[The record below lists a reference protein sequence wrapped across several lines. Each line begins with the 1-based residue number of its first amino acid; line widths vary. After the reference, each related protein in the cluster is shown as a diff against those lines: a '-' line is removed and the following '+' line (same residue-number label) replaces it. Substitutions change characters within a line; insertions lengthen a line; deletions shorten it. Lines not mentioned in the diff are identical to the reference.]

1 MRVLGIDPGSR
12 RTGFAVV
19 EREGSRLRALAWGT
33 IALGDGP
40 MPERLRT
47 LYEAMGA
54 LVAEHRPS
62 TVAVE
67 GIFHA
72 KNAGSALK
80 LGHARGVA
88 LLVASLNGL
97 EVHEYA
103 PAVVKR
109 AVTSSGR
116 AEKAQVQKMVCLLLG
131 LLETPETDAADAL
144 AVAICHAQ
152 TARLPLPK
160 ATRAAAAARKVL
172 P

>member
-12 RTGFAVV
+12 RTGFAVI
-19 EREGSRLRALAWGT
+19 EREGSSLRTIAHGT
-33 IALGDGP
+33 ITLGDGA
-40 MPERLRT
+40 MPGRLERL
-47 LYEAMGA
+47 YQA
-54 LVAEHRPS
+54 LREIVAAHAPA

-88 LLVASLNGL
+88 LLVAALHGL
-97 EVHEYA
+97 EVFEYA
-103 PAVVKR
+103 PSVVKR

-116 AEKAQVQKMVCLLLG
+116 AEKGQVQRMVCLLLG
-131 LLETPETDAADAL
+131 LAETPEPDAADAL

-152 TARLPLPK
+152 TTRLMK
-160 ATRAAAAARKVL
+160 GSHRR
-172 P
+172 